1 MEIVF
6 NDSNSNNHLKVLTEL
21 MLKSDEMIFC
31 SGWVKIEGLKLIAKE
46 LSLAIKRNAKITLI
60 TNKEHTN
67 QECIEYLK
75 EYNVNH
81 IIIDSSKRY
90 FHTKM
95 YYFVLNDN
103 YNVLIGSANL
113 TSGALKS
120 NEELSVL
127 TSGKIG
133 DNEHKKIA
141 LYLERISREYNA

>member
-6 NDSNSNNHLKVLTEL
+6 NENSLDNHLKNLKKL

-31 SGWVKIEGLKLIAKE
+31 SGWVKVSGLKLIAKE
-46 LSLAIKRNAKITLI
+46 LNLAMQRKAKITLI
-60 TNKEHTN
+60 TNKKHTK

-75 EYNVNH
+75 EFNVNH
-81 IIIDSSKRY
+81 IIVDGSNRY

-95 YYFVLNDN
+95 YYFVLNDSFD
-103 YNVLIGSANL
+103 VLIGSANL

-127 TSGKIG
+127 ISGKIG
-133 DNEHKKIA
+133 DDEHKKIA
-141 LYLERISREYNA
+141 LYLERMCCEYNA